1 MGLHI
6 VAEIQR
12 GLVMLEAFNVCP
24 KLHVGFVEI
33 DGLGIKR

>member
-12 GLVMLEAFNVCP
+12 GLVMLEGFNVCP
-24 KLHVGFVEI
+24 NSMLALSK
-33 DGLGIKR
+33 